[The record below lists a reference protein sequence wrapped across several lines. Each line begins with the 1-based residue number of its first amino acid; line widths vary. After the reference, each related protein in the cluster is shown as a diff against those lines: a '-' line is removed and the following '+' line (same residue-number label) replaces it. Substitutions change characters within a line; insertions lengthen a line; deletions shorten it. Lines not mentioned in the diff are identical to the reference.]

1 MATNEALAEYLALHH
16 KGEAN
21 AVTSRELECSF
32 QMRGSELRREINAL
46 RGDGIPI
53 CSFEG
58 GYYYAATAEELERT
72 IRQLRSRIKK
82 IAFAERGLSSA
93 LPDYV
98 DTTILRIAALMHTRS
113 ISNVFRSYLQRWN
126 KLSNRKPMSTCYFI
140 RFLTRC
146 CLLPQEC
153 LAVKCRMMMRPH
165 SGHSNRYTALLYLTF
180 VKSF

>member
-98 DTTILRIAALMHTRS
+98 DTITIPVPLEAFGDAG
-113 ISNVFRSYLQRWN
+113 
-126 KLSNRKPMSTCYFI
+126 
-140 RFLTRC
+140 
-146 CLLPQEC
+146 LLGKDLHIQVIDG
-153 LAVKCRMMMRPH
+153 AVVI
-165 SGHSNRYTALLYLTF
+165 TEDTDDE
-180 VKSF
+180 

>member
-1 MATNEALAEYLALHH
+1 MAINEALAEYLALYH
-16 KGEAN
+16 KGEVN

-46 RGDGIPI
+46 RDDGIPI

-72 IRQLRSRIKK
+72 IRQLRSRINK

-98 DTTILRIAALMHTRS
+98 DTGQMSLPLDGGAARASCCGSSTRW
-113 ISNVFRSYLQRWN
+113 LQITTAG
-126 KLSNRKPMSTCYFI
+126 SSMSSVAAA
-140 RFLTRC
+140 R
-146 CLLPQEC
+146 
-153 LAVKCRMMMRPH
+153 
-165 SGHSNRYTALLYLTF
+165 
-180 VKSF
+180 

>member
-1 MATNEALAEYLALHH
+1 MAINEALAEYLALYH

-72 IRQLRSRIKK
+72 IRQLRSRIFISPKNRNSAPPQW
-82 IAFAERGLSSA
+82 IWRSSC
-93 LPDYV
+93 
-98 DTTILRIAALMHTRS
+98 AA
-113 ISNVFRSYLQRWN
+113 V
-126 KLSNRKPMSTCYFI
+126 
-140 RFLTRC
+140 
-146 CLLPQEC
+146 
-153 LAVKCRMMMRPH
+153 
-165 SGHSNRYTALLYLTF
+165 
-180 VKSF
+180 VKSCFPPAEKNVLPVTTA

>member
-1 MATNEALAEYLALHH
+1 MAINEALAEYLALYH

-72 IRQLRSRIKK
+72 IRQLRSRINK

-98 DTTILRIAALMHTRS
+98 DTGQLSLPLDGVTPLEQLYSLGGRQEQAAVDHQQDGARSLQPVHRCLRWQRHGDHEPPHPAGLYGS
-113 ISNVFRSYLQRWN
+113 LQRFQQQ
-126 KLSNRKPMSTCYFI
+126 S
-140 RFLTRC
+140 
-146 CLLPQEC
+146 
-153 LAVKCRMMMRPH
+153 H
-165 SGHSNRYTALLYLTF
+165 
-180 VKSF
+180 

>member
-72 IRQLRSRIKK
+72 MRASFSTASTSSGIRLLCWRQ
-82 IAFAERGLSSA
+82 ANC
-93 LPDYV
+93 
-98 DTTILRIAALMHTRS
+98 S
-113 ISNVFRSYLQRWN
+113 I
-126 KLSNRKPMSTCYFI
+126 T
-140 RFLTRC
+140 
-146 CLLPQEC
+146 
-153 LAVKCRMMMRPH
+153 
-165 SGHSNRYTALLYLTF
+165 
-180 VKSF
+180 